1 VLLGE
6 LLETLGVTDTQLHL
20 SSLGTPEARTE
31 YREELK
37 AYLHAREDTLA
48 PEVRDRID
56 LNPLRAFDST
66 DPRTQET
73 MRGAPKL
80 LDRLAGEDLDHF
92 ERVRGLLDDAKV
104 GYEVDPT
111 LVRGLD
117 YYTRTVF
124 EFKSSSLGAQSTVG
138 AGGRYDR
145 LIELLEGPP
154 TPATGWASGI
164 ERILLVAGELP
175 TSPAAVDLYV
185 AIAKPGGGAR
195 AFQLAREARRAGLT
209 AQPELTGRSLKG
221 QLKQA
226 DRIGAKYVAI
236 IGEDAQV
243 SLKEMDSGNQ
253 RELSTAEVIPA
264 ILDASRVS

>member
-1 VLLGE
+1 
-6 LLETLGVTDTQLHL
+6 
-20 SSLGTPEARTE
+20 
-31 YREELK
+31 
-37 AYLHAREDTLA
+37 
-48 PEVRDRID
+48 
-56 LNPLRAFDST
+56 
-66 DPRTQET
+66 
-73 MRGAPKL
+73 
-80 LDRLAGEDLDHF
+80 
-92 ERVRGLLDDAKV
+92 
-104 GYEVDPT
+104 
-111 LVRGLD
+111 
-117 YYTRTVF
+117 
-124 EFKSSSLGAQSTVG
+124 
-138 AGGRYDR
+138 
-145 LIELLEGPP
+145 
-154 TPATGWASGI
+154 
-164 ERILLVAGELP
+164 LLVAGELP